1 MNYDNINDIFSAGV
15 TNMTCLLQDS
25 NSYDGGT
32 LAVSG
37 ADFFTF
43 LGKAV
48 PYIYAHGD
56 SYWGIGSDAT
66 HLKVDNRD
74 TRMRSLYRE
83 EGTLYSYYRFLKIRW
98 EGWSH
103 YNASGADYQLKYDL
117 LFWDTGDISLH
128 MISVPVQCYD
138 GGFGFSADKNYTFT
152 KPDTASPDITFQ
164 YYADSKTF
172 EVKYTPIDLLVP
184 FKLLIKDGDGKL
196 YTVENQIINEELS
209 ETADVLVGLEE
220 TEVNALLFKKHGF
233 AKMPEWDPIKG
244 LTLPSVLSW
253 SDSRAFPLN
262 AVITGTPPKQYIEC
276 TADLSDGTV
285 LGIKALNAEYEGEIT
300 VQYSYDG
307 ETFTGETPMAD
318 FLTMELD
325 ELYAGLLEAK
335 TITFRFWLAGDA
347 TLTSFIMNYRNG
359 DDDDA
364 QGNNKNR
371 TY

>member
-1 MNYDNINDIFSAGV
+1 MNYDNINDIFSAGD
-15 TNMTCLLQDS
+15 TNMTCLLQHS

-233 AKMPEWDPIKG
+233 AKMPEWDLIKG

-253 SDSRAFPLN
+253 
-262 AVITGTPPKQYIEC
+262 
-276 TADLSDGTV
+276 TV

>member
-1 MNYDNINDIFSAGV
+1 MNYDNINDIFSAEV

-25 NSYDGGT
+25 NNYDGGT

-43 LGKAV
+43 LGKTV
-48 PYIYAHGD
+48 PSIYAHGD
-56 SYWGIGSDAT
+56 SYWGIGSDVT
-66 HLKVDNRD
+66 HLKIDNRD

-117 LFWDTGDISLH
+117 VFWDTGDISLH
-128 MISVPVQCYD
+128 MISVPLQCYD
-138 GGFGFSADKNYTFT
+138 GAFGFTADKNYTFT
-152 KPDTASPDITFQ
+152 KPDTDSPDITFQ
-164 YYADSKTF
+164 YYAESRTF
-172 EVKYTPIDLLVP
+172 EVKYTPLDLLVP
-184 FKLLIKDGDGKL
+184 FKLLVKDGDGNL
-196 YTVENQIINEELS
+196 YTVENQVINEELQ
-209 ETADVLVGLEE
+209 ETADVLVKLEE
-220 TEVNALLFKKHGF
+220 TEITALLFKKNGF
-233 AKMPEWDPIKG
+233 AKMPEWDLIKA
-244 LTLPSVLSW
+244 LSFPSVLSW

-276 TADLSDGTV
+276 MADLSDGTV
-285 LGIKALNAEYEGEIT
+285 LGIKALNAEYTGDIT

-307 ETFTGETPMAD
+307 ETFTDESAMTD
-318 FLTMELD
+318 FLTMDLD

-347 TLTSFIMNYRNG
+347 TLTSFVMNYRNG

-371 TY
+371 AY